1 LKHTNK
7 AKKCPNGCKICAD
20 KLTHDRQ
27 TKPPHSLY
35 STRQHHPKKTQPCP
49 YFESQTMNHT
59 EAAYINAGFSY
70 EKGKTPA
77 ETLRHMIE
85 SETIP
90 HRTEARRLID
100 QGRQEA
106 RLSTTPN
113 R

>member
-1 LKHTNK
+1 
-7 AKKCPNGCKICAD
+7 
-20 KLTHDRQ
+20 
-27 TKPPHSLY
+27 
-35 STRQHHPKKTQPCP
+35 
-49 YFESQTMNHT
+49 MNYP
-59 EAAYINAGFSY
+59 EAAYIRAGFSY

-90 HRTEARRLID
+90 HRTEARRLIE

-106 RLSTTPN
+106 RLSTTAN

>member
-1 LKHTNK
+1 
-7 AKKCPNGCKICAD
+7 
-20 KLTHDRQ
+20 
-27 TKPPHSLY
+27 
-35 STRQHHPKKTQPCP
+35 
-49 YFESQTMNHT
+49 MNHP
-59 EAAYINAGFSY
+59 ESEYIRAGYAY

-90 HRTEARRLID
+90 HRTEARRLIE

-106 RLSTTPN
+106 RLSTTAN

>member
-1 LKHTNK
+1 
-7 AKKCPNGCKICAD
+7 
-20 KLTHDRQ
+20 
-27 TKPPHSLY
+27 
-35 STRQHHPKKTQPCP
+35 
-49 YFESQTMNHT
+49 MNHT
-59 EAAYINAGFSY
+59 EAAYIQAGYDF

-106 RLSTTPN
+106 RLSTS
-113 R
+113 RSR

>member
-1 LKHTNK
+1 
-7 AKKCPNGCKICAD
+7 
-20 KLTHDRQ
+20 
-27 TKPPHSLY
+27 
-35 STRQHHPKKTQPCP
+35 
-49 YFESQTMNHT
+49 MNHT
-59 EAAYINAGFSY
+59 EAAYIRAGYSY

-106 RLSTTPN
+106 RLSTSPN